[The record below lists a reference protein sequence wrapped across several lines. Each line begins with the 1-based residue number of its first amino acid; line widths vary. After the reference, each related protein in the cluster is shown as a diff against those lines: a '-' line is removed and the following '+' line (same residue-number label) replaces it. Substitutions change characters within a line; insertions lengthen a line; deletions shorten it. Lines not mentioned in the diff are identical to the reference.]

1 MSPRRLLLPL
11 VVLVVAA
18 CSNKLG
24 GDLTIN
30 GEKATLSSCRSGAVY
45 GFRGVELS
53 IKGGTKLRVAAT
65 PADRQIEDST
75 GSGPYIF
82 RREEWKP
89 GSLVVYVKN
98 PKYQPRKEPA
108 SGTAGGKRVYVERV
122 EWHILRD
129 AQTQINALAKG
140 EIDLVER
147 KWSAAPLSARLASAP
162 QVAVRPAA

>member
-1 MSPRRLLLPL
+1 VGRAAPPAPLRRCAVAPLRRALGYHGGMSPRRLLLPL

-65 PADRQIEDST
+65 PANEAQVFVMLAGQIKGSDIGTCGTIQVSDQNST
-75 GSGPYIF
+75 IND
-82 RREEWKP
+82 
-89 GSLVVYVKN
+89 VKN
-98 PKYQPRKEPA
+98 VEGKVVLDC
-108 SGTAGGKRVYVERV
+108 TADGAV
-122 EWHILRD
+122 I
-129 AQTQINALAKG
+129 KG
-140 EIDLVER
+140 SVTFGNCH
-147 KWSAAPLSARLASAP
+147 
-162 QVAVRPAA
+162 

>member
-65 PADRQIEDST
+65 PANEAQVFVMLAGQIKGLDIGICGTIQVSDQNST
-75 GSGPYIF
+75 IND
-82 RREEWKP
+82 
-89 GSLVVYVKN
+89 VKN
-98 PKYQPRKEPA
+98 VEGKVVLDCTADGLTLK
-108 SGTAGGKRVYVERV
+108 GTVTFSNC
-122 EWHILRD
+122 H
-129 AQTQINALAKG
+129 
-140 EIDLVER
+140 
-147 KWSAAPLSARLASAP
+147 
-162 QVAVRPAA
+162 